1 MKVSSPSVAA
11 AALLLLTIAE
21 AARKHKKFS
30 SRGYYRMPPPSKTID
45 QILIDE
51 DRFVLF
57 NSRKLTGE
65 CGKFAMAESYDDDVH
80 ATIFFPNIVLPRNDI
95 FYYSRHLHPPTYSKA
110 NELPNR
116 CATEI

>member
-1 MKVSSPSVAA
+1 MKVSSSSVAA

-57 NSRKLTGE
+57 NSRKLTGMASLHLMQLSHTQAWSTVAWD
-65 CGKFAMAESYDDDVH
+65 AMAM
-80 ATIFFPNIVLPRNDI
+80 R
-95 FYYSRHLHPPTYSKA
+95 
-110 NELPNR
+110 
-116 CATEI
+116 